1 MIREHGINL
10 ESVKRDDLVT
20 EVNMRSVVKM
30 DNEPMYLLQA
40 FQGSLIVT
48 TNEYLTREMA
58 TYEGQ
63 DD

>member
-1 MIREHGINL
+1 
-10 ESVKRDDLVT
+10 
-20 EVNMRSVVKM
+20 MRSVVKM